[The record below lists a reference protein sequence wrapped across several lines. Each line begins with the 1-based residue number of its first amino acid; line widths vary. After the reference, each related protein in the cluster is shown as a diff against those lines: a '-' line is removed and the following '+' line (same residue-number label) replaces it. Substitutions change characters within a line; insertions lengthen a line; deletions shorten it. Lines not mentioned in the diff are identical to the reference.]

1 VENAACVFFPVFPP
15 ALTAI
20 GKLCFMKF
28 HLDLKMNMYRN
39 IILIVVLCGCGT
51 WSVILREAHRV
62 RVFENRV
69 LRKMF
74 GPKREEVTRNIFV
87 DPWFIHSYS
96 QTPPDL
102 LQQTTINLKCMK
114 MSCNINTE

>member
-1 VENAACVFFPVFPP
+1 
-15 ALTAI
+15 
-20 GKLCFMKF
+20 MKF
-28 HLDLKMNMYRN
+28 HLDLKMNMHRN
-39 IILIVVLCGCGT
+39 IILIVVLCGCEI
-51 WSVILREAHRV
+51 WSVTLREAHMV

-96 QTPPDL
+96 EIPPDYHQSKMYKSVMQYQTVNDIQIHNL
-102 LQQTTINLKCMK
+102 LYIET
-114 MSCNINTE
+114 